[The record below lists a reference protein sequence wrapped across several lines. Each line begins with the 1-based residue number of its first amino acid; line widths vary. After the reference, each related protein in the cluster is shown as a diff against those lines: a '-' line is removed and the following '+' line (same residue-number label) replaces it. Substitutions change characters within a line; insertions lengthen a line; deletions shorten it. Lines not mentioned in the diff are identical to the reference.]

1 MLAALGLAILVSLP
15 SVDGALGMWF
25 HHIESVEFPGK
36 CLDASSDFKALR
48 LSRCGDRLEAQP
60 WHFQYWPAYADR
72 FAAHLMVPAFGQAS
86 TAVDLL
92 GFSGKTQPE
101 SHIDM
106 YPISLKINQFWQFT
120 WHNLGY
126 TIRPAPNM
134 TTYMTLRSGEWEP
147 SL

>member
-1 MLAALGLAILVSLP
+1 MELLACGFTV
-15 SVDGALGMWF
+15 
-25 HHIESVEFPGK
+25 HIESVEFPGK

-48 LSRCGDRLEAQP
+48 LSRCDDRLEAQA

-126 TIRPAPNM
+126 TIRPAANM
-134 TTYMTLRSGEWEP
+134 TTCMTLRSGEWQP